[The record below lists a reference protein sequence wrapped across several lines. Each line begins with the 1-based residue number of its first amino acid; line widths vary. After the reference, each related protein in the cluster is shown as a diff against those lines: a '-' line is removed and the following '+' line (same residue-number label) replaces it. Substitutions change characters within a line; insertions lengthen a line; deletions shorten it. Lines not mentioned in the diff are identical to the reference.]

1 MSTIIRGTTPTLTFN
16 VKNEQMNLDNI
27 SEIWITFK
35 TKPGVKL
42 VEKTYDKDDVTID
55 AANSTI
61 TLSLSQEDTLAFADS
76 NMFVQVRLRMN
87 DDMAFA
93 SAILDTSIGA
103 ILKEGV
109 I

>member
-16 VKNEQMNLDNI
+16 VKNEQMDLTNI
-27 SEIWITFK
+27 AEVWITFK

-42 VEKTYDKDDVTID
+42 IEKTYDINDVTID
-55 AANSTI
+55 AGEKQI
-61 TLSLSQEDTLAFADS
+61 ILSLSQEDTLAFGDS
-76 NMFVQVRLRMN
+76 NILIQVRLRMN

-93 SAILDTSIGA
+93 SAIIDTTIGH
-103 ILKEGV
+103 ILKDGV

>member
-16 VKNEQMNLDNI
+16 VKNEQMDLSNI
-27 SEIWITFK
+27 AEVWITFK

-42 VEKTYDKDDVTID
+42 IEKTYDINDVTID
-55 AANSTI
+55 AQEKTI

-76 NMFVQVRLRMN
+76 NMLVQVRLRMN
-87 DDMAFA
+87 DGTAFA
-93 SAILDTSIGA
+93 SAIIETTIGH
-103 ILKEGV
+103 ILKEGQ

>member
-16 VKNEQMNLDNI
+16 VKNEQMDLANI
-27 SEIWITFK
+27 AEVWITFK
-35 TKPGVKL
+35 TKAGVKP
-42 VEKTYDKDDVTID
+42 VEKTYDINDVTID
-55 AANSTI
+55 AAEKTI
-61 TLSLSQEDTLAFADS
+61 TLSLSQEDTLAFANS
-76 NMFVQVRLRMN
+76 NMLVQVRLRMN

-93 SAILDTSIGA
+93 SSIIETTIGH

>member
-16 VKNEQMNLDNI
+16 VKNENMDLTAVA
-27 SEIWITFK
+27 EVWITFK

-42 VEKTYDKDDVTID
+42 KEKTYDINDVVID
-55 AANSTI
+55 AVEKTI
-61 TLSLSQEDTLAFADS
+61 TLSLSQEDTLYFAD
-76 NMFVQVRLRMN
+76 NKILVQVRMRMN

-93 SAILDTSIGA
+93 SAIIDTSIGQ
-103 ILKEGV
+103 ILKDGV